1 MSGRRAKAARRA
13 AVRVMPVLEQTFEV
27 KAPVLCPAGFWRRV
41 LWFFRP
47 SVKAKDQSR
56 WEANRTASKALYM
69 KKGKKKIARV
79 AAQAM
84 RLGLR

>member
-13 AVRVMPVLEQTFEV
+13 AARVMPVLEKTFEA
-27 KAPVLCPAGFWRRV
+27 KAPLLCPAGFWRRV

-47 SVKAKDQSR
+47 SVKAKDQAR
-56 WEANRTASKALYM
+56 WEANRTASKAVYL
-69 KKGKKKIARV
+69 KKGQKKIARV
-79 AAQAM
+79 AVQAM